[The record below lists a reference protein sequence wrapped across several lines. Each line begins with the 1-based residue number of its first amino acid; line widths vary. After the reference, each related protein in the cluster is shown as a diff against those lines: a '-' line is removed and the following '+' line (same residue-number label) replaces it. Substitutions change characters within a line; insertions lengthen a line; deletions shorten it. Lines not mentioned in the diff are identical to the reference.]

1 MCIRDRYQR
10 RVRETSIAPWFS
22 DTKSTEQEE
31 PENEEAKRCTLD
43 LTVCKRCN
51 RCHITEDLDVIKH
64 GRIAATHTFHDIHTQ
79 RRRPASAHSPL
90 ESLAIINMHV
100 VSTGDPQLSP
110 TTPFPTAALDD

>member
-1 MCIRDRYQR
+1 MCIRDSINAEYG
-10 RVRETSIAPWFS
+10 ETSIAPWFS

-31 PENEEAKRCTLD
+31 PENEEAK
-43 LTVCKRCN
+43 